1 VKSFRFRAVI
11 GCLAVL
17 LTVSGCG
24 SSKPKD
30 ASSTPSVPAGKPLTL
45 AQAEVLA
52 GVLTKNYDA
61 GGAVFSV
68 TVPYSPQTT
77 YSLSGSIDYTKD
89 TGGPQGTKGT
99 KGVGQATLRITSNSG
114 KDTADS
120 ALLWTKNE
128 VIEELPGLT
137 EAVAAK
143 GRPGVKFISRP
154 LTTSSPQDVVLNL
167 LLGTASEQR
176 ENPALIQQGTE
187 QGDSAFLRTD
197 TLRNTPVDVYRFGKR
212 TTYWV
217 GHDDGILMR
226 LEATLAI
233 APGVTVIDF
242 LEHKAVSIPGPTTAE
257 VILASDIPDIMKTLT
272 DNTIAPAAPPPVV
285 VTTAK

>member
-11 GCLAVL
+11 GCLLIL
-17 LTVSGCG
+17 LTAPGCT

-30 ASSTPSVPAGKPLTL
+30 ASSVPVGKPLTL
-45 AQAEVLA
+45 AQAETLA

-77 YSLSGSIDYTKD
+77 YTLNGTIDYTK
-89 TGGPQGTKGT
+89 
-99 KGVGQATLRITSNSG
+99 GVAQSTLSIVSNGG
-114 KDTADS
+114 KDKADS
-120 ALLWTKNE
+120 ELLWTKQE
-128 VIEELPGLT
+128 VLEQLPGLT
-137 EAVAAK
+137 EAVAAN
-143 GRPGVKFISRP
+143 GRAGVKFVSRP

-167 LLGTASEQR
+167 LLGTASQQR

-197 TLRNTPVDVYRFGKR
+197 TLRNTPVDVYRFGKK

-217 GHDDGILMR
+217 GRDDGVLMR
-226 LEATLAI
+226 FEATLAI

-242 LEHKAVSIPGPTTAE
+242 LEHKAVSIPGPTTSE
-257 VILASDIPDIMKTLT
+257 VILATDIPDIMKTLT
-272 DNTIAPAAPPPVV
+272 GNTVAPSAPPPVV
-285 VTTAK
+285 VTTAP

>member
-1 VKSFRFRAVI
+1 MI

-17 LTVSGCG
+17 LAASGCG
-24 SSKPKD
+24 SSTPKD
-30 ASSTPSVPAGKPLTL
+30 ASSTPSIPAGKPLTL
-45 AQAEVLA
+45 AQAETLA

-77 YSLSGSIDYTKD
+77 YSLNGSIDYTKD
-89 TGGPQGTKGT
+89 TGGPNGAKGT
-99 KGVGQATLRITSNSG
+99 KGVAQATLRITSNSG

-143 GRPGVKFISRP
+143 GRQGVKFVSRP

-217 GHDDGILMR
+217 GHEDGVLMR

-242 LEHKAVSIPGPTTAE
+242 LEHKPVSIPGPTTAE
-257 VILASDIPDIMKTLT
+257 VILASDIPDIMKALT

>member
-11 GCLAVL
+11 GCFLVL
-17 LTVSGCG
+17 LSASGCS

-30 ASSTPSVPAGKPLTL
+30 ATGNASLPVGKPLTL
-45 AQAEVLA
+45 AQAEVLS
-52 GVLTKNYDA
+52 GVLTTNYEA

-77 YSLSGSIDYTKD
+77 YVMNGSIDYTK
-89 TGGPQGTKGT
+89 
-99 KGVGQATLRITSNSG
+99 GVAQSTLRITSNGG

-120 ALLWTKNE
+120 ELLWTKQE
-128 VIEELPGLT
+128 VLEQLPGLT

-143 GRPGVKFISRP
+143 GRPGVKYVSRP

-167 LLGTASEQR
+167 LLGTASQQR

-197 TLRNTPVDVYRFGKR
+197 TLRNTPVDVYRFGKK

-217 GHDDGILMR
+217 GRDDGVLMR
-226 LEATLAI
+226 FEATLAI

-242 LEHKAVSIPGPTTAE
+242 LEHKPVSIPGPATSE
-257 VILASDIPDIMKTLT
+257 VILATDIPDIMKALT
-272 DNTIAPAAPPPVV
+272 GNTIAPAAPPPVV
-285 VTTAK
+285 VTTA